1 MLKRL
6 DNMVLTPL
14 ELTATTLG
22 TDTTI
27 HKKMLGSGMRPL
39 DLTQWTTLIIS
50 NEEMNDLMKIIK
62 SFQESCLLIKSV
74 S

>member
-27 HKKMLGSGMRPL
+27 HKKMLGSGMHPL
-39 DLTQWTTLIIS
+39 DLT
-50 NEEMNDLMKIIK
+50 K
-62 SFQESCLLIKSV
+62 
-74 S
+74 